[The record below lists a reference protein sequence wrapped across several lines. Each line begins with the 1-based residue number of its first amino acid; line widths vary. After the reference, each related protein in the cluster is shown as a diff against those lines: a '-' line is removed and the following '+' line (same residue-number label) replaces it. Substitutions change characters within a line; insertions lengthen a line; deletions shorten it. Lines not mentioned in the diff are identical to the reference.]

1 MPLLGHGV
9 PNSSDGSIADPFTPL
24 KKLKNALPTSARP
37 VYPLYK
43 FYIRVILI
51 LYRNGMV

>member
-24 KKLKNALPTSARP
+24 KKTEKRLANVCTPCISS
-37 VYPLYK
+37 
-43 FYIRVILI
+43 I
-51 LYRNGMV
+51 